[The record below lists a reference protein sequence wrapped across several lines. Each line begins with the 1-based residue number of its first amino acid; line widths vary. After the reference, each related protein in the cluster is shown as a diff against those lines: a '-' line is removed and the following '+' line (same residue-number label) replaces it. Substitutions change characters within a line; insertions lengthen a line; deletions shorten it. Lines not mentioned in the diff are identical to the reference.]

1 MLVERGV
8 DVVGDTATTVVQIT
22 VGGRARVVAGEVGN
36 LESLVVVGVFV
47 VVAVDVL
54 ALEVPGEPGHVAALT
69 AVLGELVSVGL
80 VLMAIVSLQILVMLV
95 IRAGD
100 VAIMVSLVVDLV
112 VVVVTVEGTIL
123 VEDDIVVHV
132 VVSSRAEVDGGRD
145 VGVHSS

>member
-8 DVVGDTATTVVQIT
+8 DVVGDTAATVVQIT

-47 VVAVDVL
+47 VVAVL

-69 AVLGELVSVGL
+69 AVRGELVSVGL